1 MLAEAVGIVC
11 VAECE
16 EDTAVAVVA
25 AKEVAN
31 ADRGGRGENPELVA
45 GGRVAVDTTTG
56 NTPE

>member
-45 GGRVAVDTTTG
+45 GG
-56 NTPE
+56 